1 MVYVYES
8 EWRQLVLYHRVLYI
22 QRPRGTLD
30 LSGTSGMLRL
40 FGKIC
45 HNGFAASG
53 DWKNTDLAIA
63 TGCTSLPQ
71 RYNTDEWSPYGPNC
85 IDHACSMMTMT
96 ISG

>member
-71 RYNTDEWSPYGPNC
+71 RYNTDEWSLMVPTVST
-85 IDHACSMMTMT
+85 HACSMMTMT